1 MQRYVESINRHYG
14 GIDISARILA
24 ALREAGKDVNT
35 LTRDDLAAIDEF
47 HSGGREATRRLA
59 QLAGLSNG
67 MHVLDVGSGVGGPAR
82 TLAAEF
88 GCKVTGLDLTE
99 EFCRAATMLTERLG
113 LGDRV
118 TFRYGNALN
127 MPFDTGTFDVVW
139 TQNTLMNIEDK
150 RRLFKEVYRVLR
162 PGGCFA
168 LQSIMAGP
176 VPNLHFPA
184 MWASDPSLSF
194 LLPPE
199 EFRRMLL
206 ESGFRE
212 LKWEDETGRFLQLRQ
227 ASDATVPGRGPQ
239 QLNVGVFVL
248 SDFTAKLANSR
259 RNYEEGRTVA
269 IQAVFQRAE

>member
-14 GIDISARILA
+14 GTDISARILA
-24 ALREAGKDVNT
+24 ALQEAGRDVNA

-59 QLAGLSNG
+59 QLTGLSKG

-118 TFRYGNALN
+118 TFRYGNALD
-127 MPFDTGTFDVVW
+127 MPFDNGIFDVVW
-139 TQNTLMNIEDK
+139 TQNTLMNIENK

-162 PGGCFA
+162 
-168 LQSIMAGP
+168 
-176 VPNLHFPA
+176 
-184 MWASDPSLSF
+184 
-194 LLPPE
+194 
-199 EFRRMLL
+199 
-206 ESGFRE
+206 
-212 LKWEDETGRFLQLRQ
+212 
-227 ASDATVPGRGPQ
+227 RG
-239 QLNVGVFVL
+239 
-248 SDFTAKLANSR
+248 
-259 RNYEEGRTVA
+259 
-269 IQAVFQRAE
+269 RAEARESMRQDKAGRLRMVGGSLGPEF